1 MQIGILTLAIQ
12 ALAIFHIIKT
22 GRDFRW
28 IFLIIFLPG
37 LGALIYFVIEVLPS
51 LRSNPA
57 ARRTMKNMG
66 KIVDPTRQ
74 LRSQQLA
81 YDRSQNVETSTRLA
95 NELIR
100 DGKYDEAIQLCNDAR
115 TGVFEDD
122 PTILL
127 ALANAHFAK
136 HAFRECVE
144 ALDLLREKNPSFRSP
159 EGHLLYARAL
169 EGDGQTDRAIEEYD
183 AVSRYFPGAEARVR
197 FAQYHERLGNKDLAM
212 QMFRQ
217 IVDDAR
223 IAPRHFQRAQRQWI
237 DIAKKAVS

>member
-1 MQIGILTLAIQ
+1 MPIGIITLAIQ
-12 ALAIFHIIKT
+12 AIAIIHVLRT

-28 IFLIIFLPG
+28 IFLLVFLPG
-37 LGALIYFVIEVLPS
+37 LGALIYFAIEVLPS

-57 ARRTMKNMG
+57 ARKTMRNMG
-66 KIVDPTRQ
+66 KIVDPSRQ

-81 YDRSQNVETSTRLA
+81 YDRSQNVETATRLA

-100 DGKYDEAIQLCNDAR
+100 DGKYDEAIKLCNEAR

-127 ALANAHFAK
+127 ALATAHFERKAYRDCI
-136 HAFRECVE
+136 A
-144 ALDLLREKNPSFRSP
+144 ALDQLREKNPSFRSP

-169 EGDGQTDRAIEEYD
+169 EEDGQTDRAIEEFESV
-183 AVSRYFPGAEARVR
+183 ASYFPGAEARVR
-197 FAQYHERLGNKDLAM
+197 FAQLHERLGNRELAL

-223 IAPRHFQRAQRQWI
+223 IAPRHFQKAQRQWI
-237 DIAKKAVS
+237 DIAKKAVN